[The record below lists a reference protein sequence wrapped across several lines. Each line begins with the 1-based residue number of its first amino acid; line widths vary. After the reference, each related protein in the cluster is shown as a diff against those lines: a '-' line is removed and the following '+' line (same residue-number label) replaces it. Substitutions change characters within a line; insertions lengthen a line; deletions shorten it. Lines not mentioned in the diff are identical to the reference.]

1 MIGFKLCV
9 NGEYS
14 SHIFIRHL
22 GHFFIA
28 YAIALCKGM
37 QYFFKEGA
45 DLTWSYKLN
54 GGHIWA
60 ISFQN
65 YAVKRY
71 RCW

>member
-37 QYFFKEGA
+37 QYLFNEGA
-45 DLTWSYKLN
+45 LVTLSPIRN
-54 GGHIWA
+54 GQEVPPLA
-60 ISFQN
+60 NPLVNDCF
-65 YAVKRY
+65 
-71 RCW
+71 